1 MTFRG
6 PVRSWLVALVA
17 ALAGGCGPS
26 VPDPDSRGAVVLR
39 ERCEG
44 CHRLYAPGSMTAE
57 MWNVQVERM
66 REQFE
71 RRGLP
76 WLTAE
81 EEGAL
86 RDYLGT
92 HAGG

>member
-1 MTFRG
+1 
-6 PVRSWLVALVA
+6 
-17 ALAGGCGPS
+17 
-26 VPDPDSRGAVVLR
+26 
-39 ERCEG
+39 
-44 CHRLYAPGSMTAE
+44 MTAE
-57 MWNVQVERM
+57 MWNVQVEGM